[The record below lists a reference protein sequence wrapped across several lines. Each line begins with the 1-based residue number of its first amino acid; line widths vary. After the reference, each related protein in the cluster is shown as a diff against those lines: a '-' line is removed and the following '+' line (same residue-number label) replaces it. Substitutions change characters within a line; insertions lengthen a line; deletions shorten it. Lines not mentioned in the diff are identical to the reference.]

1 MNDISGLDNR
11 VYQLLS
17 QKSSK
22 AAVDLLGMR
31 LSTNFN
37 GKFTEIL
44 ITETEAFGRANT
56 DQMSLATQLSRKIP
70 KTLPLGPP
78 SVLILKSYGTNK
90 SLYLLTS
97 KKGSCEAVLIRSGKI
112 LLGKNYI
119 EVRRKTKMKT
129 DNLTGPGNVTKA
141 LGISLKNDGDNIL
154 DGPIN
159 LSPRIHPADKAIAK
173 QRKNSKPR
181 DKHLW
186 RFSLILK

>member
-1 MNDISGLDNR
+1 MDDVSGLNNR
-11 VYQLLS
+11 VFQLLS

-78 SVLILKSYGTNK
+78 SILIMKSYGSNK

-97 KKGSCEAVLIRSGKI
+97 RKGTCEAVLIRSGKI
-112 LLGKNYI
+112 LLGKSYI

-141 LGISLKNDGDNIL
+141 LGITLKNDGDNIL
-154 DGPIN
+154 DGPIS

-181 DKHLW
+181 DKNLW

>member
-1 MNDISGLDNR
+1 MEDIKGLNNR
-11 VYQLLS
+11 VLKILS

-22 AAVDLLGMR
+22 AAVDILGMR

-37 GKFTEIL
+37 NKFTEVI
-44 ITETEAFGRANT
+44 ITETEAFGRSTT
-56 DQMSLATQLSRKIP
+56 DPMSLANQLNRKLP
-70 KTLPLGPP
+70 ASLPLGPP
-78 SVLILKSYGTNK
+78 HILITKSYGDNK
-90 SLYLLTS
+90 SMYLLTS
-97 KKGSCEAVLIRSGKI
+97 KQGSCEAVLIRSAKI

-119 EVRRKTKMKT
+119 ETRRKTKMKT

-141 LGISLKNDGDNIL
+141 LGINLSNDGENIF
-154 DGPIN
+154 DGPIS

-181 DKHLW
+181 DKNLW

>member
-1 MNDISGLDNR
+1 MSDINGLDNR

-56 DQMSLATQLSRKIP
+56 DQMSLATQLNRKIP

-119 EVRRKTKMKT
+119 EVRRKTKMRT
-129 DNLTGPGNVTKA
+129 YNISGPGNVTKA
-141 LGISLKNDGDNIL
+141 LGINLKNDGENIL

-173 QRKNSKPR
+173 QRKNAKPR

>member
-1 MNDISGLDNR
+1 MDDIRGLNNR
-11 VYQLLS
+11 VFKILS

-22 AAVDLLGMR
+22 AAIDILGMR

-37 GKFTEIL
+37 NKFTEVI
-44 ITETEAFGRANT
+44 ITETEAFGRSTT
-56 DQMSLATQLSRKIP
+56 DPMSLANQLNRKLP
-70 KTLPLGPP
+70 ASLPLGPP
-78 SVLILKSYGTNK
+78 YILITKSYGDNK
-90 SLYLLTS
+90 SMYLLTS
-97 KKGSCEAVLIRSGKI
+97 KQGSCEAVLIRSAKI

-119 EVRRKTKMKT
+119 ETRRKTKMKT

-141 LGISLKNDGDNIL
+141 LGINLSNDGENIL
-154 DGPIN
+154 DGPIS

-181 DKHLW
+181 DKNLW

>member
-1 MNDISGLDNR
+1 MDDISGLNNR
-11 VYQLLS
+11 VFQLLS

-22 AAVDLLGMR
+22 AAVGLLGMR

-78 SVLILKSYGTNK
+78 SILIMKSYGTNK

-97 KKGSCEAVLIRSGKI
+97 KKGTCEAVLIRSGKI

-141 LGISLKNDGDNIL
+141 LGITLKNDGDNIL
-154 DGPIN
+154 DGPIS

-181 DKHLW
+181 DKNLW

>member
-1 MNDISGLDNR
+1 MDDISGLNNR
-11 VYQLLS
+11 VFQLLS

-78 SVLILKSYGTNK
+78 SILIMKSYGSNK

-97 KKGSCEAVLIRSGKI
+97 KKGTCEAVLIRSGKI

-119 EVRRKTKMKT
+119 EVRRKKKMIN

-141 LGISLKNDGDNIL
+141 LGITLKNDGDNIL
-154 DGPIN
+154 DGPIS

-181 DKHLW
+181 DKNLW
-186 RFSLILK
+186 RFSLVLK

>member
-1 MNDISGLDNR
+1 MDDVSGLNNR
-11 VYQLLS
+11 VFQLLS

-78 SVLILKSYGTNK
+78 SILIMKSYGSNK

-97 KKGSCEAVLIRSGKI
+97 RKGTCEAVLIRSGKI

-141 LGISLKNDGDNIL
+141 LGITLKNDGDNIL
-154 DGPIN
+154 DGPIS
-159 LSPRIHPADKAIAK
+159 LSPRIHPADTAVAK

-181 DKHLW
+181 DKNLW

>member
-1 MNDISGLDNR
+1 MDDVSGLNNR
-11 VYQLLS
+11 VFQLLS

-78 SVLILKSYGTNK
+78 SILIMKSYGSNK

-97 KKGSCEAVLIRSGKI
+97 RKGTCEAVLIRSGKI
-112 LLGKNYI
+112 LLGKNSI

-141 LGISLKNDGDNIL
+141 LGITLKNDGDNIL
-154 DGPIN
+154 DGPIS

-181 DKHLW
+181 DKNLW

>member
-1 MNDISGLDNR
+1 MDDIRGLNNR
-11 VYQLLS
+11 VFKILS

-22 AAVDLLGMR
+22 AAIDILGMR

-37 GKFTEIL
+37 NKFTEVI
-44 ITETEAFGRANT
+44 ITETEAFGRSTT
-56 DQMSLATQLSRKIP
+56 DPMSLANQLNRKLP
-70 KTLPLGPP
+70 TSLPLGPP
-78 SVLILKSYGTNK
+78 YILITKSYGDNK
-90 SLYLLTS
+90 SMYLLTS
-97 KKGSCEAVLIRSGKI
+97 KQGSCEAVLIRSAKI

-119 EVRRKTKMKT
+119 ETRRKTKMKT

-141 LGISLKNDGDNIL
+141 LGINLSNDGENIL
-154 DGPIN
+154 DGPIS

-181 DKHLW
+181 DKNLW

>member
-1 MNDISGLDNR
+1 MDDISGLNNR
-11 VYQLLS
+11 VFQLLS

-56 DQMSLATQLSRKIP
+56 DQMSLATQLSRKIQ
-70 KTLPLGPP
+70 KTLHLGPP
-78 SVLILKSYGTNK
+78 SILIMKSYGSNK

-97 KKGSCEAVLIRSGKI
+97 KKGTCEAVLIRSGKI

-141 LGISLKNDGDNIL
+141 LGITLKNDGDNIL
-154 DGPIN
+154 DGPIS

-181 DKHLW
+181 DKNLW

>member
-1 MNDISGLDNR
+1 MDDIRGLNNR
-11 VYQLLS
+11 VFKILS

-22 AAVDLLGMR
+22 AAIDILGMR

-37 GKFTEIL
+37 NKFTEVI
-44 ITETEAFGRANT
+44 ITETEAFGRSTT
-56 DQMSLATQLSRKIP
+56 DPMSLANQLNRKLP
-70 KTLPLGPP
+70 ASLPLGPP
-78 SVLILKSYGTNK
+78 YILITKSYGDNK
-90 SLYLLTS
+90 SMYLLTS
-97 KKGSCEAVLIRSGKI
+97 KQGSCEAVLIRSAKI

-119 EVRRKTKMKT
+119 ETRRKTKMKT

-141 LGISLKNDGDNIL
+141 LGINLSNDGENIL
-154 DGPIN
+154 NGPIS

-181 DKHLW
+181 DKNLW

>member
-1 MNDISGLDNR
+1 MDDISGLNNR
-11 VYQLLS
+11 VFQLLS

-78 SVLILKSYGTNK
+78 SILIMKSYGSNK

-97 KKGSCEAVLIRSGKI
+97 RKGTCEAVLIRSGKI

-119 EVRRKTKMKT
+119 EVRRKTKMQT

-154 DGPIN
+154 DGPIS

-181 DKHLW
+181 DKNLW

>member
-1 MNDISGLDNR
+1 MDDIRGLNNR
-11 VYQLLS
+11 VFKILS

-22 AAVDLLGMR
+22 AAIDILGMR

-37 GKFTEIL
+37 NKFTEVI
-44 ITETEAFGRANT
+44 ITETEAFGRSTT
-56 DQMSLATQLSRKIP
+56 DPMSLANQLNRKLP
-70 KTLPLGPP
+70 ASLPLGPP
-78 SVLILKSYGTNK
+78 YILITKSYGDNK
-90 SLYLLTS
+90 SMYLLTS
-97 KKGSCEAVLIRSGKI
+97 KQGSCEAVLIRSAKI

-119 EVRRKTKMKT
+119 ETRRKTKMKT

-141 LGISLKNDGDNIL
+141 LGINLSYDGKNIL
-154 DGPIN
+154 DGPIS

-181 DKHLW
+181 DKNLW